1 MELVKIIDG
10 RLVVVRTPTPE
21 QTDDRRKPMADELT
35 VTQEDREA
43 IERGLASLR
52 YVLNFADQAKQ
63 IRTIMQTFTLPERST
78 TKERLEALSAAVPA
92 LLAQSKADAA
102 RIAALE
108 EALRFYARPQSWR
121 SSGVYMSGRSQATAA
136 EIDGGDRARAALE
149 TTP

>member
-1 MELVKIIDG
+1 MN
-10 RLVVVRTPTPE
+10 PE
-21 QTDDRRKPMADELT
+21 QIAAGLT

-43 IERGLASLR
+43 AH
-52 YVLNFADQAKQ
+52 
-63 IRTIMQTFTLPERST
+63 
-78 TKERLEALSAAVPA
+78 A
-92 LLAQSKADAA
+92 LLQGASPEGLLEGRTDNLSLVQAFARHRIAQSKADAA

-136 EIDGGDRARAALE
+136 EIDGGERARAALE

>member
-1 MELVKIIDG
+1 MDKETG
-10 RLVVVRTPTPE
+10 YAE
-21 QTDDRRKPMADELT
+21 AMADET
-35 VTQEDREA
+35 VFALMEREDEVFQLWNA
-43 IERGLASLR
+43 
-52 YVLNFADQAKQ
+52 
-63 IRTIMQTFTLPERST
+63 LPT
-78 TKERLEALSAAVPA
+78 

-136 EIDGGDRARAALE
+136 EIDGGERARAALE